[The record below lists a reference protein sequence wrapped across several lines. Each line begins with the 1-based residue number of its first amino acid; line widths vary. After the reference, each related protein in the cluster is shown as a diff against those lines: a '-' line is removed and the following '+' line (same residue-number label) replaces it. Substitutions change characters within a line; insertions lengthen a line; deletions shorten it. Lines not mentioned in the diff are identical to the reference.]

1 MWVSTDHNSKMN
13 YLYQITALPCSW
25 LGFPVGLIKRST
37 QSLQRTGLYMY
48 SSSDQPDFFLNQDG
62 YFTWLSLIVNVI

>member
-48 SSSDQPDFFLNQDG
+48 STSDQPEFF
-62 YFTWLSLIVNVI
+62 